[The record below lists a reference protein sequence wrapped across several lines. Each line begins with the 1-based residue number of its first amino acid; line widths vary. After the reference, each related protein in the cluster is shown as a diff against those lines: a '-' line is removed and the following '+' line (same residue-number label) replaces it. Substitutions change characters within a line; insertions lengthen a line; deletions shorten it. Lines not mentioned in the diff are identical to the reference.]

1 MFYNEMLF
9 LVTMYKIRDL
19 YWSKNK
25 LCRWDMNTQNLFQM
39 LLSCTTFKYFRYLTF
54 IMYLND
60 VEEGGETAFP
70 IADNA
75 TYHENVSE

>member
-1 MFYNEMLF
+1 
-9 LVTMYKIRDL
+9 
-19 YWSKNK
+19 
-25 LCRWDMNTQNLFQM
+25 M
-39 LLSCTTFKYFRYLTF
+39 LLTCTTFKYFRYLTF

-75 TYHENVSE
+75 TYHKNVSE